1 MKTVNMTLLK
11 LRKAQVFGSILAL
24 WSVSCSNI
32 QHVEKTQGVQR
43 ESAIEQ
49 GASAHVKPMDS
60 TVYYYKNSS
69 KPSVVITDWN
79 AENLR
84 FVRLYDPNGQVT
96 FTIEDIRSSYSSIT
110 DLRQFHENGA
120 LALLTI
126 TLTPDGSRYW
136 YTSNLTFGINNEPL
150 WKEDVQHPQE
160 HVIFPG
166 SNKSYWKDGKWV
178 KQEIIQEQPVRR
190 N

>member
-1 MKTVNMTLLK
+1 MMERPNRLLSQF
-11 LRKAQVFGSILAL
+11 LGLSLAL
-24 WSVSCSNI
+24 WAVACSNLRDAKTAA
-32 QHVEKTQGVQR
+32 EKDR
-43 ESAIEQ
+43 LSAGQ
-49 GASAHVKPMDS
+49 KPMDS

-69 KPSVVITDWN
+69 KPSVVMTYWN
-79 AENLR
+79 AENMR
-84 FVRLYDPNGQVT
+84 FVRLYDPFGQIT

-110 DLRQFHENGA
+110 DLRQSHENGA

-136 YTSNLTFGINNEPL
+136 YTSNLTFVINNEPH
-150 WKEDVQHPQE
+150 WKEDIQHPE
-160 HVIFPG
+160 DHVIFPG

>member
-1 MKTVNMTLLK
+1 MMERPNRLLNQF
-11 LRKAQVFGSILAL
+11 LGLSLAL
-24 WSVSCSNI
+24 CLLACSNLRDAKTAA
-32 QHVEKTQGVQR
+32 EKER
-43 ESAIEQ
+43 LSAGQ
-49 GASAHVKPMDS
+49 KPMDS

-79 AENLR
+79 AENMR
-84 FVRLYDPNGQVT
+84 FVRLYDPFGQVT
-96 FTIEDIRSSYSSIT
+96 FIIEDIRSSYSSIT
-110 DLRQFHENGA
+110 DLGQFHENGA

-136 YTSNLTFGINNEPL
+136 YTFNLTFGINNEPL

-160 HVIFPG
+160 HVVYPG
-166 SNKSYWKDGKWV
+166 SNKFYWKNGQWI

>member
-1 MKTVNMTLLK
+1 MQRPNRLLSQF
-11 LRKAQVFGSILAL
+11 LGLSLAL
-24 WSVSCSNI
+24 WAVACSNLRDTKTAA
-32 QHVEKTQGVQR
+32 EKER
-43 ESAIEQ
+43 LSAGQ
-49 GASAHVKPMDS
+49 KPMDS

-69 KPSVVITDWN
+69 KPSVVISDWN
-79 AENLR
+79 AENMR
-84 FVRLYDPNGQVT
+84 FVRLYDPFGQVT
-96 FTIEDIRSSYSSIT
+96 FIIEDIRSSYSSIT
-110 DLRQFHENGA
+110 DLGQFHENGA

-136 YTSNLTFGINNEPL
+136 YTSNLTFGINNEPQ
-150 WKEDVQHPQE
+150 WKEDVQHPE
-160 HVIFPG
+160 DHVIFPG